1 MQASLGAGATSSMI
15 LQHAGTNILLDCSAH
30 PVLASSTPPGKAPA
44 QQQQLDSPQLQL
56 AVLDVAATLNDI
68 QLHAILTTSAWGLL
82 GLAHLQQQLQEQGS
96 DLPIHTYCTEPC
108 LHFFHQLAQELLEA
122 AAVGNIATSTQPD
135 QQPQQGPAAF
145 ASDHH
150 LVSAVQQ
157 QERQPEH
164 AAAPNGAA
172 ASVPSAATRV
182 GACQHTTVPLFT
194 AQQLQSVLDAVQ
206 VVRYGQRVQ
215 LPGCFGITAEAR
227 PCGRGIGSCLWLM
240 TCGDQR

>member
-1 MQASLGAGATSSMI
+1 
-15 LQHAGTNILLDCSAH
+15 
-30 PVLASSTPPGKAPA
+30 VR
-44 QQQQLDSPQLQL
+44 
-56 AVLDVAATLNDI
+56 DVAAILKEI
-68 QLHAILTTSAWGLL
+68 QLHAILTTSAWGML

-108 LHFFHQLAQELLEA
+108 LHFFHQLAQELLDA
-122 AAVGNIATSTQPD
+122 AAVGDITTSTQLD
-135 QQPQQGPAAF
+135 QQTQRPSSF

-150 LVSAVQQ
+150 LVTAVQQ
-157 QERQPEH
+157 QEQQPEH
-164 AAAPNGAA
+164 ATVSNGAA
-172 ASVPSAATRV
+172 APAA
-182 GACQHTTVPLFT
+182 GAGAGCRQQTTVPLFT

-227 PCGRGIGSCLWLM
+227 PCGCGIGSCLWLM